1 MLTLG
6 PFRCKLKFQPVSCLH
21 CIAVFEQLSN
31 FIPLERLREPL
42 PKTWNEE
49 GLLGDWSYHCTI
61 GQKTSRL
68 MIASN
73 NRNGERVPLI
83 VILK

>member
-1 MLTLG
+1 PNQRIM
-6 PFRCKLKFQPVSCLH
+6 KFLMK
-21 CIAVFEQLSN
+21 VFLSAL
-31 FIPLERLREPL
+31 LEKLREPL